1 MQKNGQEACRPARAD
16 SPLNMGLDFPGHPG
30 PGQAVEMI
38 NDLFQS
44 QEKAAR
50 VPGRA
55 TPWVLG
61 PHP

>member
-1 MQKNGQEACRPARAD
+1 MQKNGQEACRSACAD
-16 SPLNMGLDFPGHPG
+16 SPLNVGLDFLGRPGS
-30 PGQAVEMI
+30 GQAVEMI

-61 PHP
+61 LHP